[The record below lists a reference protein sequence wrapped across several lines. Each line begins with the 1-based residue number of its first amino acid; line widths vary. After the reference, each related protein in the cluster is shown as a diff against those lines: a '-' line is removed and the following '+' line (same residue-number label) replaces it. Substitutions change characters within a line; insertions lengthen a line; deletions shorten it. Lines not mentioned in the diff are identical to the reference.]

1 MRSFMESCWISLTSR
16 EIRVENT
23 NALQTTLVEVI
34 HQRCSLMCS
43 VRTNAL
49 HHHSFFV
56 LTRLNEVCCLM
67 FFSLIH
73 VLIESSSHNYWCFS
87 CTNKCSGW
95 FVSETIHFL
104 FLIYSLFSKNSIF
117 FLLVHFKNM
126 TPFGLVKYWLMK
138 LNDKLMMVFH
148 ENETFFRDNS
158 PKGLLWEKVRDHFSG
173 LFCESVIPLSGKY
186 KSFPGKSWEFQN
198 PIFCGSHVIVYIW
211 W

>member
-1 MRSFMESCWISLTSR
+1 MDMWQRNAKWLLGLLPQRFFGRLLILMRSFMESCWISLTSQ

-49 HHHSFFV
+49 HHHLLFV

-104 FLIYSLFSKNSIF
+104 FLIYSLFSKIQF
-117 FLLVHFKNM
+117 FS
-126 TPFGLVKYWLMK
+126 FGTFQEHDTFWIGKILI
-138 LNDKLMMVFH
+138 
-148 ENETFFRDNS
+148 NEIEWQPDDGFPR
-158 PKGLLWEKVRDHFSG
+158 KWILFSWQ
-173 LFCESVIPLSGKY
+173 FS
-186 KSFPGKSWEFQN
+186 
-198 PIFCGSHVIVYIW
+198 
-211 W
+211 